1 MNRKKLTLLVSTICS
16 LVLLM
21 LTVVP
26 VLASP
31 PDSPKARFIA
41 VLEQLTEEG
50 VISSE
55 QTEIILQRA
64 GVILGSMKAAERTS
78 QRRTKQLLISPSRF
92 ILLRISQ
99 ALDMKPTDLL
109 FQLKEGKKLAQ
120 IAEEQGLST
129 DELVNEL
136 LAPVK
141 KGLDR
146 AVAENKLSQ
155 EQAEQKF
162 NKIEVKV
169 NEAIQKATLKGIVRN
184 GYDKF
189 EKQDKRAGQ
198 TKLLLR
204 QVAQIVNLDDEEL
217 LARLKEG
224 KKIVEIAQEQGIGRD
239 ELLESLMERVQ
250 DRLDTA
256 VHEGKLGEE
265 KAKEIKQRI
274 EERLGR
280 FIDNFPA
287 ER

>member
-31 PDSPKARFIA
+31 PDSPEAHFIA
-41 VLEQLTEEG
+41 VLEQLTAEG

-64 GVILGSMKAAERTS
+64 GVTISSMKAAEQTS
-78 QRRTKQLLISPSRF
+78 QRRTKQLTTSRSKL
-92 ILLRISQ
+92 ILLKISRT
-99 ALDMKPTDLL
+99 LDMKPTDLL
-109 FQLKEGKKLAQ
+109 SQLKEGKTVAQ
-120 IAEEQGLST
+120 IAEEQGIST

-169 NEAIQKATLKGIVRN
+169 NEAIQKATLKDIVR
-184 GYDKF
+184 YKSDEIK
-189 EKQDKRAGQ
+189 KQDNRVGR

-204 QVAQIVNLDDEEL
+204 QVAQIVNLDGKEL
-217 LARLKEG
+217 LAGLKES
-224 KKIVEIAQEQGIGRD
+224 KKLVGIAKEQGISRD
-239 ELLESLMERVQ
+239 ELLETLIYSAQER
-250 DRLDTA
+250 LNTA
-256 VHEGKLGEE
+256 VHEDKLDEE
-265 KAKEIKQRI
+265 KAKEIK
-274 EERLGR
+274 
-280 FIDNFPA
+280 
-287 ER
+287 